1 MGKISEYQTRQLASS
16 AVGVPQQDRSGE
28 IIASGLQQGVQG
40 VVGLLA
46 ERKALAD
53 DLASDVHIAEYSMA
67 YGEAKGKAMTLYR
80 DKPEAFP
87 KAVFNHGTKLIEDF
101 SSKMEPGVAESFKR
115 KATSFITNDT
125 SNSQTWA
132 RNRDQE
138 IIVGNIQK
146 NFNNLELASQ
156 NAKDPV
162 ALNNILTAIDNH
174 AIKAQ
179 NFIDFNSANTLKER
193 TTKAAKDNAIQG
205 LISVNSQKAVQ
216 ALESGKYLEVEVK
229 DAKGNVTKKKLLTP
243 SENSAYLRVAKT
255 AAITDASIEQ
265 YRSIYSSGAQLS
277 DMAERLG
284 ENTLPISEINL
295 QLEWAKLHEN
305 DLDINNEKIIPEG
318 HIAGLESLRDIALK
332 QDYRPAA
339 QKASDSL
346 VARKEWETHWNKILM
361 DKPAKGVKGYN
372 DVIGSY
378 AKALKAYQNNVLSD
392 KDFATAKKILDTK
405 LRASAKG
412 KPQASLS
419 EALGNAATKRLHFWE
434 AWDKQ
439 ESIYEQGYKQI
450 GEKFKNRTDLSI
462 ADRQRQVEDLLVKYT
477 EYVDNMTE
485 EQRAGIQNTEKAAS
499 DILNGYE
506 RDGKVSAGLF
516 DRLIVIRGANGA
528 VYYNNQEITRP
539 GGTFRVQAD
548 KDTGKPIFRRVKVK

>member
-1 MGKISEYQTRQLASS
+1 VGKINEYQTRQLASS
-16 AVGVPQQDRSGE
+16 AVGVPSPDRSGE
-28 IIASGLQQGVQG
+28 IIAAGLQQGISG
-40 VVGLLA
+40 VVGLMA

-53 DLASDVHIAEYSMA
+53 DLASDVKIADYSMA
-67 YGEAKGKAMTLYR
+67 YGEAKGKAMILYR

-87 KAVFNHGTKLIEDF
+87 KAVHDHGQKLIEDF
-101 SSKMEPGVAESFKR
+101 SSKMEPGVAQSFRR

-125 SNSQTWA
+125 STSMSWA

-138 IIVGNIQK
+138 IIVGNVQK
-146 NFNNLELASQ
+146 GFNQLELSSQ

-162 ALNNILTAIDNH
+162 ALKNILTQVENH
-174 AIKAQ
+174 ALKAQ
-179 NFIDFNSANTLKER
+179 NFIDFNSANTLKDR
-193 TTKAAKDNAIQG
+193 TTKAVKDNAIQG
-205 LISVNSQKAVQ
+205 LIAVSAKKAVQ
-216 ALESGKYLEVEVK
+216 ALESGEYLK
-229 DAKGNVTKKKLLTP
+229 DGLLTP

-277 DMAERLG
+277 EMAGRLG
-284 ENTLPISEINL
+284 DGTLPISEINL

-305 DLDINNEKIIPEG
+305 DMDINNEKVIPEG

-339 QKASDSL
+339 QKESDSL
-346 VARKEWETHWNKILM
+346 VARKEWETHWSKILM
-361 DKPAKGVKGYN
+361 DKPAKGPKGYN
-372 DVIGSY
+372 EVIGSY
-378 AKALKAYQNNVLSD
+378 AKALKAYQNGVLSD

-419 EALGNAATKRLHFWE
+419 EALEGAATKRLHFWD

-439 ESIYEQGYKQI
+439 EGIYEQGYKQI
-450 GEKFKNRTDLSI
+450 GEKFKNRTDLSV

-477 EYVDNMTE
+477 EYVDNMPE
-485 EQRAGIQNTEKAAS
+485 EQRNAIQNTQKAAS

-506 RDGKVSAGLF
+506 KEGKISPGLF
-516 DRLIVIRGANGA
+516 DRLLVIRGANGA
-528 VYYNNQEITRP
+528 IYQNNQVVTRP
-539 GGTFRVQAD
+539 GGTFSVGID
-548 KDTGKPIFRRVKVK
+548 KDTGKPIFRRVKAK